1 MVENCHNIVILPT
14 INPSLRVDVVEIK
27 TINKLEKQAM
37 KKSHTEL
44 ARIGFALFFLVGVL
58 AYSFATSGGV
68 PNNMFLAIAAVFGGY
83 MAMNIGANDVANNVG
98 PAVGSK
104 ALTMGGAI
112 AIAIVFEAGG
122 ALIAG
127 GDVVST
133 IKKGIIDIDAF
144 GDDTDSFLW
153 AMMAAL
159 LAAALWLN
167 LATMAKAPV
176 STTHSIVGGVMGAG
190 IAAAG
195 FGVVNW
201 ATMAKIA
208 SSWVISPVIGG
219 IVAAGFL
226 FAIKKTI
233 VFKDDKVSASYRWVP
248 VYVAIMSLAFVTYL
262 VLKGLKK
269 VWQSLITSF
278 NDVMFFSIEVT
289 KKPTLEMALTL
300 GLIVAVIVF
309 FIMKKSIKKKLG
321 SLDNNR
327 AGVNKLF
334 TVPLVF
340 AAALLSFAHGANDVA
355 NAIGPLAAINDAVM
369 TGDITA
375 KAGIPLWV
383 MGVGAF
389 GIAIGLALY
398 GPRLIRTVGSEIT
411 ELDQMRAFSVAMAA
425 AITVIIASQLG
436 LPVSSTHIAI
446 GGIFGVGFL
455 REWLD
460 SSVSIE
466 NEIAQEKEDIKGEKK
481 ALNALRKELRQLDK
495 KSGKTEEDYN
505 RISALYRLIDTDE
518 ESIKQAKK
526 TLKEDK
532 KSLYVKRDAIKKII
546 TAWIVTV
553 PSAAVMAACIFFMIK
568 GLMT

>member
-1 MVENCHNIVILPT
+1 M
-14 INPSLRVDVVEIK
+14 EIQ
-27 TINKLEKQAM
+27 TFNELEKQAM

-44 ARIGFALFFLVGVL
+44 ARIGFALFFLVAVL
-58 AYSFATSGGV
+58 AFSFATSGGV
-68 PNNMFLAIAAVFGGY
+68 PNNMFLAVAAVFGGY

-112 AIAIVFEAGG
+112 VIAVIFEASG
-122 ALIAG
+122 AFIAG

-144 GDDTDSFLW
+144 GSDTDSFLW

-167 LATMAKAPV
+167 IATMAKAPV

-195 FGVVNW
+195 FSVVDW
-201 ATMAKIA
+201 GTMMKIA
-208 SSWVISPVIGG
+208 SSWVISPVLGG
-219 IVAAGFL
+219 VIAAAFL

-233 VFKDDKVSASYRWVP
+233 VFKEDKVSASYRWVP
-248 VYVAIMSLAFVTYL
+248 LYVATMSLAFVTYL

-269 VWQSLITSF
+269 VWQPLVNNF
-278 NDVMFFSIEVT
+278 NDVMFFTVEVT
-289 KKPTLEMALTL
+289 KKPTLGTALFL
-300 GLIVAVIVF
+300 GLIVAVAVF
-309 FIMKKSIKKKLG
+309 IFMKKSIKAKL
-321 SLDNNR
+321 SNIENER
-327 AGVNKLF
+327 SGVNKLF
-334 TVPLVF
+334 TVPLIF

-369 TGDITA
+369 TGGISA
-375 KAGIPLWV
+375 KAGIPIWV
-383 MGVGAF
+383 MAVGAI

-398 GPRLIRTVGSEIT
+398 GPRLIKTVGGEIT

-460 SSVSIE
+460 SSI
-466 NEIAQEKEDIKGEKK
+466 NMKKEIAKDKSNLKGEKK
-481 ALNALRKELRQLDK
+481 ALSALKRELKDLNQKLDK
-495 KSGKTEEDYN
+495 TEQDYD
-505 RISALYRLIDTDE
+505 RVTTLYRLIDEDKLL
-518 ESIKQAKK
+518 IKRAKK
-526 TLKEDK
+526 TLKADK

-546 TAWIVTV
+546 TAWLITV
-553 PSAAVMAACIFFMIK
+553 PSAAVMAAGIFFVIK